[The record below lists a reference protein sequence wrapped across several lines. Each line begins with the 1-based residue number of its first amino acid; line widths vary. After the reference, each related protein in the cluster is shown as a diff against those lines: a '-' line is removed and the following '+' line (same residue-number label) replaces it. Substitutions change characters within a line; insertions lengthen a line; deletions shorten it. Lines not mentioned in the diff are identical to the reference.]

1 MVNWS
6 FVGAMFL
13 PNVGGWIST
22 LTMVG
27 QVKKPDGTGWYQSLR
42 KPSWTPP
49 NWVFGPTWTVLYT
62 TMGAASYMVYRDC
75 GGFTDMAVVPLSL
88 YGGQLVLNWIWT
100 PLFFGCHKIGLRR
113 RKAWATWAT
122 AYSLAVQGASRLKIC
137 LAHIKFR
144 SCPATVGFSHHGCA
158 ERCGGRVHVKFRQR
172 QQNGRIYDAA
182 VPTLA
187 VVRYHLELLDM
198 ETQQG

>member
-100 PLFFGCHKIGLRR
+100 PLFFGCHKIGLG
-113 RKAWATWAT
+113 
-122 AYSLAVQGASRLKIC
+122 LVNMAVL
-137 LAHIKFR
+137 
-144 SCPATVGFSHHGCA
+144 
-158 ERCGGRVHVKFRQR
+158 
-172 QQNGRIYDAA
+172 NAA
-182 VPTLA
+182 VVACTSSFGSVNRTAAYMMLPYLLWLWCATTLNYSIWKLN
-187 VVRYHLELLDM
+187 RDEKK
-198 ETQQG
+198 ER